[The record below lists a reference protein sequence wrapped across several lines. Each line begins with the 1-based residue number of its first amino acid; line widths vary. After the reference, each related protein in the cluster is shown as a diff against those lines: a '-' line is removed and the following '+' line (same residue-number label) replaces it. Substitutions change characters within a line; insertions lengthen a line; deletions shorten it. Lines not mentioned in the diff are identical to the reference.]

1 MTPNDKSLI
10 QQMIKAGKFN
20 DGIYDLLVAY
30 NKQRA
35 KELIIEMGEKYCC
48 HPKNFVKRLD
58 VPLPLLSEPRPSK
71 VLTRKKS

>member
-10 QQMIKAGKFN
+10 KQMIHAGRVTA
-20 DGIYDLLVAY
+20 IHDLMIDY
-30 NKQRA
+30 NRQRA
-35 KELIIEMGEKYCC
+35 KEIIVEMGEKYCC

-71 VLTRKKS
+71 VLRKKS